1 MDLKAWPPLCNEAVH
16 TLVVV
21 VHCGDEVLLL
31 GVLDHVR
38 PRWAPISVMAKGGQ
52 HCCEQGVHVAH
63 DHGFSTSVDNIYFH
77 TIVIASE
84 GVMFWSISP

>member
-1 MDLKAWPPLCNEAVH
+1 
-16 TLVVV
+16 
-21 VHCGDEVLLL
+21 
-31 GVLDHVR
+31 
-38 PRWAPISVMAKGGQ
+38 MAKGGQ